1 MLCCAVLLLL
11 LILKAIKLSEC
22 KVTHRFWHS
31 DSLDCVGEPKV
42 LICCRCSCICWRERE
57 REFGPWPG
65 ATAALEWSA
74 LLDFS
79 SQHERV
85 IALSLSLFGRQ
96 AVWLSELLEFFGN
109 RPVISSLN
117 SVFFFLRL
125 NWRLVEFRIIVIL
138 LNCGIQVLNSWLLEG
153 SFRSTMPS
161 TLQFSLSVCVSLKRA
176 ESAQHNSAM
185 PTHYGKSLCFVLT
198 ARSCTWQI
206 VTASH
211 RLANHLAASDH
222 NEVL

>member
-1 MLCCAVLLLL
+1 M
-11 LILKAIKLSEC
+11 
-22 KVTHRFWHS
+22 
-31 DSLDCVGEPKV
+31 
-42 LICCRCSCICWRERE
+42 
-57 REFGPWPG
+57 
-65 ATAALEWSA
+65 SA
-74 LLDFS
+74 LLDFLRSRSAS
-79 SQHERV
+79 S
-85 IALSLSLFGRQ
+85 LSLLSLFGRQ

-138 LNCGIQVLNSWLLEG
+138 LNCGIQVLNSGLLEG

-161 TLQFSLSVCVSLKRA
+161 TLQTLCVSLCLSRASRKRA
-176 ESAQHNSAM
+176 TQQRNA
-185 PTHYGKSLCFVLT
+185 THYGKSLCFVLT

-211 RLANHLAASDH
+211 RLANHPCSLGPQ
-222 NEVL
+222 